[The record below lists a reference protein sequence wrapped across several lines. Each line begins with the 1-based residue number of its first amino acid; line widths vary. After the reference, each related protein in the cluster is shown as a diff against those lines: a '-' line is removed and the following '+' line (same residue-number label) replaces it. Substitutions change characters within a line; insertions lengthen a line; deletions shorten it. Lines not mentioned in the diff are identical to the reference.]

1 MADLMVGAD
10 GEHSPSPEFGIAL
23 TLEHIAHPD
32 GSFPHMELIGRGIVR
47 GFGRV
52 GLNCR
57 VRFNQTLAP
66 IRFDTQAVAAS
77 DSSKDLT
84 AAASSSLMSKTVV
97 NFVSWSTS

>member
-1 MADLMVGAD
+1 MADLMVGTD
-10 GEHSPSPEFGIAL
+10 GERSPSPEFGIAL

-32 GSFPHMELIGRGIVR
+32 GSFPHMELIGR
-47 GFGRV
+47 V
-52 GLNCR
+52 GLSCH

-77 DSSKDLT
+77 DSPKDLT